1 MSVRYRRSRPA
12 QPAVAVAVAGP
23 VACAAVAALAE
34 VPVGPRLAA
43 ALARIRFGG
52 LSGFDKVLLLR
63 ARHRQDNHE
72 RGLLLQA
79 VAAVA
84 LHTDP
89 TDDDPTDDDPT
100 DPDPTD
106 PDPADPDPDDP
117 GPDEGGDDGDGGVGV
132 LVPDVDEVR
141 AALVLT
147 RRAAQGLCGLA
158 VDLVARMPAVLA
170 AMIAGGL
177 DQPRARIFSSWTE
190 QLCARHT
197 AAVVAH

>member
-12 QPAVAVAVAGP
+12 QPAVAVAGP

-34 VPVGPRLAA
+34 VPVGPGLAA
-43 ALARIRFGG
+43 ALAQIRIGG

-89 TDDDPTDDDPT
+89 
-100 DPDPTD
+100 DPTD
-106 PDPADPDPDDP
+106 PDPADPDPADP
-117 GPDEGGDDGDGGVGV
+117 GPDEGGDDGDGGVGGVGV

-197 AAVVAH
+197 AAVVAHLLPIAAR

>member
-12 QPAVAVAVAGP
+12 LPATPVAGP

-34 VPVGPRLAA
+34 VPVGPGLAA
-43 ALARIRFGG
+43 ALAQIRFGG

-89 TDDDPTDDDPT
+89 TDDDPTDPNPT
-100 DPDPTD
+100 
-106 PDPADPDPDDP
+106 DP
-117 GPDEGGDDGDGGVGV
+117 GPDEGGDDGDGGVGGVGV